1 MQYKYKFAILII
13 SLLLIFAVFMLL
25 FIWSNYERDFR
36 ELSNRLKTSDE
47 LHLQALNGLTTDYN
61 NLLANYDALY
71 ERYKTL
77 GKDMGLDEG
86 WQDFVITAYTS
97 SDAGCNSYCA
107 LGINIEQLASH
118 FNFCAVDPSII
129 PYGAVVLVNFEDNIE
144 PFLAVDCGG
153 TIKGNHIDLYF
164 ENDLD
169 GAFNFGKQTAKV
181 KVIK

>member
-1 MQYKYKFAILII
+1 MRYKLTSIIL
-13 SLLLIFAVFMLL
+13 SLLLVFVGILLAVTFN
-25 FIWSNYERDFR
+25 NYERDFK
-36 ELSNRLKTSDE
+36 ELSGKLEKSDT
-47 LHLQALNGLTTDYN
+47 LHLKALNELTISYN

-86 WQDFVITAYTS
+86 WQEFVITAYTS
-97 SDAGCNSYCA
+97 SDAGCNSYSA

-153 TIKGNHIDLYF
+153 AIKGNHIDLYF

-169 GAFNFGKQTAKV
+169 GAFDFGKQTAKV